1 MLGPPIFRGQSGA
14 RYRRA
19 KASGTRPRNLP
30 GLGCRR
36 HWFGIGG
43 VDSDGAIVMELLA
56 QFYLVVRSQGLA
68 IKLDVGQGPLDQL
81 GWTSRSGFTGV
92 SRQHFLFV

>member
-30 GLGCRR
+30 GLTVEAVAKLKKSLWQKLKDPDSSAEFQLLR
-36 HWFGIGG
+36 HIHP
-43 VDSDGAIVMELLA
+43 VALPEAV
-56 QFYLVVRSQGLA
+56 
-68 IKLDVGQGPLDQL
+68 LDKEWLIL
-81 GWTSRSGFTGV
+81 S
-92 SRQHFLFV
+92 